1 MFMPSFGET
10 RFVCKNC
17 GESFSGRDT
26 EEGKKQKYAED
37 ELLSR
42 LFMPGPAHPK
52 CPHCKSR
59 KTEKDWA
66 VEY

>member
-10 RFVCKNC
+10 IFVCKNC
-17 GESFSGRDT
+17 GEWFSGRDT

-37 ELLSR
+37 WPLSR
-42 LFMPGPAHPK
+42 FMPGPAHPK

>member
-1 MFMPSFGET
+1 MHMPSFGET
-10 RFVCKNC
+10 IFVCKNC
-17 GESFSGRDT
+17 GERFSGRDT

-37 ELLSR
+37 WPLSR
-42 LFMPGPAHPK
+42 FMPGPAHPK

>member
-1 MFMPSFGET
+1 MHMPSFGET

-17 GESFSGRDT
+17 GEWFSGRDT

-37 ELLSR
+37 WPLSR
-42 LFMPGPAHPK
+42 FMPGPAHPK
-52 CPHCKSR
+52 CPYCKSR
-59 KTEKDWA
+59 KTEKDWG